1 MPLVP
6 EVDAILKQMEAA
18 GAPPIGEM
26 TPEMAREAFAALL
39 PLQGEPEPVRAV
51 ENRDVTGPAG
61 SIPVRIYRPE
71 GGAERAPALF
81 YIHGGGWV
89 MMDLDSHDP
98 LCRALA
104 NAAGC
109 VVVAVDYRRAP
120 EARFPAAV
128 DDCRAVLHWMARDGG
143 TFGIDPARI
152 AVGGDSAGGN
162 LAAVMTLLSRRDGR
176 PGLVGQLLHCPVTNN
191 DLNTQSYRDN
201 ADGYLLT
208 AEAMRWFWAHYLGS
222 DGDGADPTASPF
234 RADTLAGL
242 PPALVQ
248 TAEFDPLLDD
258 GRAYAA
264 RLRDDG
270 VPVTYTEYAGLVH
283 DPWLM
288 FGVVPDGRRAVDEAA
303 AFLTARF
310 ARSE

>member
-1 MPLVP
+1 MPLAP

-61 SIPVRIYRPE
+61 PIPVRIYRPE
-71 GGAERAPALF
+71 GVPERAPALM

-89 MMDLDSHDP
+89 IMDLDSHDP

-109 VVVAVDYRRAP
+109 VVVSVDYRRAP

-128 DDCRAVLHWMARDGG
+128 DDCRAVLQWMARDGG
-143 TFGIDPARI
+143 AFGIDPARI

-162 LAAVMTLLSRRDGR
+162 LAAVMTLLSRRDGG

-191 DLNTQSYRDN
+191 DLDTQSYRDN

-208 AEAMRWFWAHYLGS
+208 AEAMRWFWAHYLGN
-222 DGDGADPTASPF
+222 DGDGADSTASPF
-234 RADTLAGL
+234 RADTLSDL

-264 RLRDDG
+264 RLRESG
-270 VPVTYTEYAGLVH
+270 VPVIYTEYAGVVH

-303 AFLTARF
+303 DFLRERF
-310 ARSE
+310 ANSE

>member
-1 MPLVP
+1 MPLEP
-6 EVDAILKQMEAA
+6 EVEAILKQMEEA

-26 TPEMAREAFAALL
+26 TPEMAREAFAGLL

-61 SIPVRIYRPE
+61 TIPVRIYRPE
-71 GGAERAPALF
+71 GVAARAPALL

-89 MMDLDSHDP
+89 IMDLDSHDP

-109 VVVAVDYRRAP
+109 VVASVDYRRAP
-120 EARFPAAV
+120 EARFPAAP
-128 DDCRAVLHWMARDGG
+128 DDCYAVLQWMAREGAAV
-143 TFGIDPARI
+143 GIDSARI

-162 LAAVMTLLSRRDGR
+162 LAAVMTLMSRRDGG
-176 PGLVGQLLHCPVTNN
+176 PGLVAQLLHCPVTNC
-191 DLNTQSYRDN
+191 DFDTASYRVN
-201 ADGYLLT
+201 AEGYFLT
-208 AEAMRWFWAHYLGS
+208 AEAMRWFWAHYLGD
-222 DGDGADPTASPF
+222 DGDGTDPIASPF
-234 RADTLAGL
+234 RADSLADL

-264 RLRDDG
+264 RLRESG
-270 VPVTYTEYAGLVH
+270 VPAIYTEYAGVVH

-288 FGVVPDGRRAVDEAA
+288 FGVVPKGRRAIDEAA
-303 AFLTARF
+303 AFLRERF
-310 ARSE
+310 AASE